1 MGIVA
6 AAIPYA
12 LAGQATARCAPVLH
26 VRDTLWIP
34 YEYPMYS
41 LYLMDTLCIPGQAT
55 ARCAP
60 VLHVGLD
67 AGVIELAADQALGII
82 HGVARVQSRL
92 QFRSCIGAEMCGVI
106 NSAISSHLYDLEEVA

>member
-6 AAIPYA
+6 AAIPHA
-12 LAGQATARCAPVLH
+12 LA
-26 VRDTLWIP
+26 
-34 YEYPMYS
+34 
-41 LYLMDTLCIPGQAT
+41 GQAT

-67 AGVIELAADQALGII
+67 AGVVELAADQALGII

-92 QFRSCIGAEMCGVI
+92 QFRSCIKAEMYGFI
-106 NSAISSHLYDLEEVA
+106 KSAVSSHLYDLEEVAEAGHST